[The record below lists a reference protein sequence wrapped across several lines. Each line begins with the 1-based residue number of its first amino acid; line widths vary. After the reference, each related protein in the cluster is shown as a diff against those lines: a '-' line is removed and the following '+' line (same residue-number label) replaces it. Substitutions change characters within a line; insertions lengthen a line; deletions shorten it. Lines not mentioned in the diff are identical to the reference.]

1 MIFYFSGT
9 GNSRWVANA
18 LSIALGEPVVSIAE
32 ELKTNKKE
40 IVCPLRE
47 DEKVLFVYPVHSWGP
62 VFLCSKSVFYIIDNN
77 LQY

>member
-47 DEKVLFVYPVHSWGP
+47 DEKVLFV
-62 VFLCSKSVFYIIDNN
+62 
-77 LQY
+77 